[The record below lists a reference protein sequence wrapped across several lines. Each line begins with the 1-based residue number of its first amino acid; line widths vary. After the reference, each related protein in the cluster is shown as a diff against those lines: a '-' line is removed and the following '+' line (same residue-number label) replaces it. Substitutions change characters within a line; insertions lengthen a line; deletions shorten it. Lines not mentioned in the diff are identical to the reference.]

1 MNFWFTIKEG
11 LKGFRRARLATFLT
25 ISSITFS
32 HFLIGTAV
40 LVALNVDNW
49 ISTIRSR
56 LEVEIFLENVVSQE
70 DIDFVRSEL
79 QKRDDVES
87 LRFVSKEDAARRF
100 EQEFGKSVYEVLQ
113 VNPLPPSFIITPK
126 AEARNAAAVNA
137 MAGELA
143 AIDAV
148 DEVIYQKELI
158 ALIDRYLTIAYLAGA
173 LGIALISAVTIVL
186 LYNTVRLTIFAR
198 RDIIEIMKLVG
209 AKRSFI
215 KRPFV
220 VEGILQGLI
229 GAGLACLL
237 LAALNYGLSRTVF
250 SSIVFRE
257 EIYAA
262 LTFLGVAI
270 GFISS
275 RLSVAKYLESL
286 S

>member
-56 LEVEIFLENVVSQE
+56 LEVEIFLETVVSQE
-70 DIDFVRSEL
+70 DIDLVRSEL

-143 AIDAV
+143 AIDVV

-173 LGIALISAVTIVL
+173 LGIALISVVTIVL
-186 LYNTVRLTIFAR
+186 LYNTIRLTIFAR

-209 AKRSFI
+209 ARRSFI

-220 VEGILQGLI
+220 VEGVLQGLI
-229 GAGLACLL
+229 GAGLSCLL

-250 SSIVFRE
+250 SAIVFRE

-262 LTFLGVAI
+262 LMILGVAI